1 MKNPTNATFVDTF
14 TIDIF
19 EYFGDSEEEVSG
31 LIFLIDVPVGLF
43 VCALL
48 IGLTLIQNNKLNVMF
63 QHMVMILGYTFIL
76 LSQCF
81 FSLGIISEYVWYF
94 GCGMGVYMA
103 YTPVGAMFYDRIG
116 GALPWEESAGT
127 ATFMIQV
134 SDFCGY
140 LGTITLYTLQGLGA
154 LGVHEDSDSIGS
166 LNYYSILASFFI
178 LVGFVGIVCVYFSGR
193 YWFRTLQFE
202 R

>member
-1 MKNPTNATFVDTF
+1 MILFPDTF

-19 EYFGDSEEEVSG
+19 AYFGDSESDVSS
-31 LIFLIDVPVGLF
+31 LIFLIDVPVGLL

-63 QHMVMILGYTFIL
+63 QHMVMIFGYSLIL
-76 LSQCF
+76 FSQAL
-81 FSLGIISEYVWYF
+81 FSLDVISEYMWYF
-94 GCGMGVYMA
+94 GCGLGVYMA

-140 LGTITLYTLQGLGA
+140 LGTITLYTLQGVGA
-154 LGVHEDSDSIGS
+154 FGLHEEDSDSIGF

-178 LVGFVGIVCVYFSGR
+178 VVGTVGLFGVYFSGR
-193 YWFRTLQFE
+193 YWWRTLQFE